1 LTDYPYQRVHG
12 VITGHRHQALHQVR
26 GQLRTKEETIMTKLN
41 RRTLLKTGAAS
52 FAASSV
58 LGTPLIAQ
66 SRSLKVGSYGG
77 YFENSFKEFVYPAFT
92 EATGIEVESVTQP
105 NSTDWLVTMQQ
116 ATAAGSVPAD
126 LSLYARDTLIKASR
140 IGGLLKPLNLKA
152 IPAASNLDPYFVFE
166 AMEGPLGVG
175 AMSWFS
181 AMVINPNEVDA
192 PASWAEFW
200 DSTIYESSLGL
211 SRNYNSQF
219 LDIVAATFFDGEAT
233 FATEE
238 GILAIIEKAA
248 EIKPN
253 VALWWSAESQM
264 EQSMKNGDVIGGQ
277 YYLDVANLMALDGF
291 PIKPIFPKEGNP
303 QDYGSWCLSSLSDKA
318 DEAAEFI
325 NFSSDPATQAIMS
338 RKIGTA
344 PLVDQSKT
352 DLTDEEFAFVSGT
365 PSIKPAY
372 EAYLDKETFIKESWD
387 KMLAGA

>member
-1 LTDYPYQRVHG
+1 
-12 VITGHRHQALHQVR
+12 
-26 GQLRTKEETIMTKLN
+26 MTRLS

-52 FAASSV
+52 LAASSV
-58 LGTPLIAQ
+58 IGTPLIAQ
-66 SRSLKVGSYGG
+66 SRSLKIGSYGG

-92 EATGIEVESVTQP
+92 EATGIAVESVTQP

-140 IGGLLKPLNLKA
+140 IGGLLKPLDLKL
-152 IPAASNLDPYFVFE
+152 IPASANLDPYFVFE
-166 AMEGPLGVG
+166 APEGPLGVG
-175 AMSWFS
+175 AMSWFT
-181 AMVINPNEVDA
+181 AMVINPGEVET

-200 DSTIYESSLGL
+200 DSAIYESSLGL

-219 LDIVAATFFDGEAT
+219 LDIVAATFFEGEAT
-233 FATEE
+233 FATDD
-238 GILAIIEKAA
+238 GILALIEKAA

-291 PIKPIFPKEGNP
+291 PIKPVFPKEGNP
-303 QDYGSWCLSSLSDKA
+303 QDYGSWCLSSLSDKG

-325 NFSSDPATQAIMS
+325 NFSSDPATQALMS

-344 PLVDQSKT
+344 PLVAQSKT

-365 PSIKPAY
+365 PSIRPAY

>member
-1 LTDYPYQRVHG
+1 
-12 VITGHRHQALHQVR
+12 
-26 GQLRTKEETIMTKLN
+26 MTKMN
-41 RRTLLKTGAAS
+41 RRSVLKAGAAGL
-52 FAASSV
+52 AASTV
-58 LGTPLIAQ
+58 LGSPLIAQ
-66 SRSLKVGSYGG
+66 TRSLKIGSYGG
-77 YFENSFKEFVYPAFT
+77 YFENSFKEHVYPLFT
-92 EATGIEVESVTQP
+92 EATGITIESVTQP

-140 IGGLLKPLNLKA
+140 IGGLLKPLNMPM
-152 IPAASNLDPYFVFE
+152 IPAASNLDPYFVFD
-166 AMEGPLGVG
+166 AGDGPIGVG

-181 AMVINPNEVDA
+181 AMVINPNEVTA

-200 DSTIYESSLGL
+200 DSETYEASLGL
-211 SRNYNSQF
+211 SKNYNSQF
-219 LDIVAATFFDGEAT
+219 LDIVAATFFEGEAT
-233 FATEE
+233 FATED
-238 GILAIIEKAA
+238 GIIAIIEKAA

-291 PIKPIFPKEGNP
+291 PIQAVFPKEGNP
-303 QDYGSWCLSSLSDKA
+303 QDYGSWCLSSLSEKG

-325 NFSSDPATQAIMS
+325 NFSSDPATQALMS

-344 PLVDQSKT
+344 PLVDKSKT

-387 KMLAGA
+387 KMLAGSA

>member
-1 LTDYPYQRVHG
+1 
-12 VITGHRHQALHQVR
+12 
-26 GQLRTKEETIMTKLN
+26 MTKLN
-41 RRTLLKTGAAS
+41 RRTLLKTGAAGL
-52 FAASSV
+52 AASSV

-66 SRSLKVGSYGG
+66 TRSLKIGSYGG
-77 YFENSFKEFVYPAFT
+77 YFEDSFKEFVYPAFT
-92 EATGIEVESVTQP
+92 DATGIAVESVTQP

-140 IGGLLKPLNLKA
+140 IGGLLKPLNLA
-152 IPAASNLDPYFVFE
+152 AMPAAGNLDPYFVFE
-166 AMEGPLGVG
+166 APEGALGVG
-175 AMSWFS
+175 AMSWFT
-181 AMVINPNEVDA
+181 AMVINPGEVEV
-192 PASWAEFW
+192 PASWADFW
-200 DSTIYESSLGL
+200 DSSIYDASLGL

-219 LDIVAATFFDGEAT
+219 LDIVAATFFDGEET
-233 FATEE
+233 FKTDE
-238 GILAIIEKAA
+238 GILALIEKAA

-277 YYLDVANLMALDGF
+277 YYLDVANLMAADGF
-291 PIKPIFPKEGNP
+291 PIKPVFPKEGNP

-325 NFSSDPATQAIMS
+325 NFSSDPATQALMS

-344 PLVDQSKT
+344 PLLDQSKT

-365 PSIKPAY
+365 PSIRPAY